1 MARWAISSGSKS
13 EALAGYSRAVVDG
26 EWVFVSA
33 TAGYDLNNNNTIP
46 DDAEEQT
53 RQSLSIISA
62 ALAQA
67 GATLSDVVRVRV
79 YLADRNDVV
88 AVSRILASTFSD
100 PRPANTTIICGFPA
114 PEVKVELEV
123 TALKRPASAIRH
135 SIPET

>member
-33 TAGYDLNNNNTIP
+33 TAGYDLDNNTIS
-46 DDAEEQT
+46 DDAAEQT
-53 RQSLSIISA
+53 RRSLSIISA
-62 ALAQA
+62 ALDQA
-67 GATLSDVVRVRV
+67 GVTLSDAVRIRV
-79 YLADRNDVV
+79 YVADRNDVV

-123 TALKRPASAIRH
+123 TALKRPASAIRY
-135 SIPET
+135 SVPET

>member
-1 MARWAISSGSKS
+1 MARWAISSGSRS

-33 TAGYDLNNNNTIP
+33 TAGYDLNNNTIP
-46 DDAEEQT
+46 DDAAGQT

-79 YLADRNDVV
+79 YVADRNDVV

-123 TALKRPASAIRH
+123 TVLKRPARAIRH
-135 SIPET
+135 SIPEI